1 VLPFLREEKILMHQP
16 RTNQRLTIW
25 LCSLAILAL
34 VVTTFLAGAS
44 SSAHAALIN
53 PAGAAPSGP
62 PTVVGN
68 FLVDQ
73 DHNLPFS
80 QNKQNEPAITRD
92 PQTGVLIAGA
102 NDELGQPLCHSTTTP
117 LASPCPFGPGVPIS
131 AYYRSTDNGKT
142 WSGDFLPG
150 FSTIGRASGGDPS
163 LDYGPRLCVNG
174 TFSFSCGVT
183 IYYGSLADPFPE
195 FGGEQVTVSRSYDDG
210 QSWAN
215 PVAATSTDNK
225 SDFDDHDWIAVDH
238 FPGSP
243 HFGRIYVNWADFCN
257 TCSGNGRVKLYVA
270 HSDDEGRTW
279 SHAVQVSA
287 ANNNTAQG
295 FRETGQMAVSS
306 NGTVEAFWTEN
317 ADSTKLSSLQ
327 VVATSTDGGQT
338 FAAPITIAQVTD
350 YPLTGTPFDVVD
362 LFNRVPGMSARV
374 DCYPHPAA
382 DPSSTRVYVVWCD
395 FGSGQG
401 VVKGAV
407 SLDGTHWT
415 QLGTIAR
422 VSGRNAF
429 FPEASIAPN
438 GTVSLT
444 FDALTQPPANNPFQ
458 TGVQVYD
465 NYFAESPVG
474 GLAFDAPVRVST
486 ASSNPDGSGY
496 NNLQEQFIGDYIDIV
511 AGPTSAYVVWTDARN
526 ATPCQAV
533 DNFRNAVYAGSKTA
547 VAPNPDSACAT
558 SFGNTDTEAA
568 IVNY

>member
-1 VLPFLREEKILMHQP
+1 VLAP
-16 RTNQRLTIW
+16 RAHADQ
-25 LCSLAILAL
+25 
-34 VVTTFLAGAS
+34 AS
-44 SSAHAALIN
+44 S
-53 PAGAAPSGP
+53 

-73 DHNLPFS
+73 DHGLPFP

-92 PQTGVLIAGA
+92 PLTGILIAGA
-102 NDELGQPLCHSTTTP
+102 NDELEQPLCPGTTTP
-117 LASPCPFGPGVPIS
+117 LASPCPFAPGVPTS
-131 AYYRSTDNGKT
+131 AYYRSTDNGQT
-142 WSGDFLPG
+142 WSGGFLPG
-150 FSTIGRASGGDPS
+150 FNILGRVSGGDPS
-163 LDYGPRLCVNG
+163 LDYGPRLCNG
-174 TFSFSCGVT
+174 TFSFTCGVA
-183 IYYGSLADPFPE
+183 IYYASLADPFAE
-195 FGGEQVTVSRSYDDG
+195 FAGEQVTVSRSYDDG
-210 QSWAN
+210 LHWSN
-215 PVAATSTDNK
+215 PVQATSTHNK
-225 SDFDDHDWIAVDH
+225 SDFDDHEWIAVDH
-238 FPGSP
+238 VPGSP
-243 HFGRIYVNWADFCN
+243 HFGRVYLNWAVFCN
-257 TCSGNGRVKLYVA
+257 TCSGNGNVKLYVA

-279 SHAVQVSA
+279 SQAVQVSA
-287 ANNNTAQG
+287 ANNNAAQG

-306 NGTVEAFWTEN
+306 NGIVEVFWTEN
-317 ADSTKLSSLQ
+317 ADSTKFPSLQ

-338 FAAPITIAQVTD
+338 FPAPISIAQVTD

-395 FGSGQG
+395 FSGGHG

-407 SLDGTHWT
+407 SLDGVKWT
-415 QLGTIAR
+415 SLGTIAS

-429 FPEASIAPN
+429 FPEASVAST

-458 TGVQVYD
+458 TGVQIYD
-465 NYFAESPVG
+465 NYFAESPAG
-474 GLAFDAPVRVST
+474 GTAFGASIRVSS
-486 ASSNPDGSGY
+486 ASSNPDGSSY

-511 AGPTSAYVVWTDARN
+511 AGPTSAYLVWTDARN

-533 DNFRNAVYAGSKTA
+533 DAYRNAVYAGSKTA
-547 VAPNPDSACAT
+547 VAPNPDNACST

>member
-1 VLPFLREEKILMHQP
+1 MRIRH
-16 RTNQRLTIW
+16 RAIW
-25 LCSLAILAL
+25 YSSLASLVMLCLQFL
-34 VVTTFLAGAS
+34 VVPGTFAAGK
-44 SSAHAALIN
+44 ALN
-53 PAGAAPSGP
+53 TLSHSQHDFTSTVTS

-68 FLVDQ
+68 ILVDQ

-92 PQTGVLIAGA
+92 PLTGALIAGA
-102 NDELGQPLCHSTTTP
+102 NDEIEQSLCSSTTTP
-117 LASPCPFGPGVPIS
+117 LASPCPFTPDVPTS

-142 WSGDFLPG
+142 WTGGFLPG
-150 FSTIGRASGGDPS
+150 FNTIGRVSGGDPS
-163 LDYGPRLCVNG
+163 LDYGPRLCANG
-174 TFSFSCGVT
+174 TFSFSCGATV
-183 IYYGSLADPFPE
+183 YYSSLADPFPE
-195 FGGEQVTVSRSYDDG
+195 FGGEQATVSRSYDDG
-210 QSWAN
+210 LSWAN

-225 SDFDDHDWIAVDH
+225 SDFDDHEWVAVDH
-238 FPGSP
+238 FSGSP
-243 HFGRIYVNWADFCN
+243 HFGRVYLNWADFCN
-257 TCSGNGRVKLYVA
+257 TCSGNGNVKLYVA

-279 SHAVQVSA
+279 SQAVQVSA
-287 ANNNTAQG
+287 ANNNSAQG

-317 ADSTKLSSLQ
+317 ADSTKFPSLQ

-338 FAAPITIAQVTD
+338 FSAPITIAQVTD

-395 FGSGQG
+395 FSSGHG

-407 SLDGTHWT
+407 SLNGSTWT
-415 QLGTIAR
+415 QLGTIAS

-429 FPEASIAPN
+429 FPEASVAPN

-444 FDALTQPPANNPFQ
+444 FDALTQPPANNPWQ

-465 NYFAESPVG
+465 NYFAESPTG
-474 GLAFDAPVRVST
+474 GLAFGAPMRVST
-486 ASSNPDGSGY
+486 ASSNPDGSSY

-511 AGPTSAYVVWTDARN
+511 AGPTSAYLVWTDARN
-526 ATPCQAV
+526 ATSCQAV
-533 DNFRNAVYAGSKTA
+533 DDYRNAVYAGSKTA
-547 VAPNPDSACAT
+547 VAPNPDKVCAT

-568 IVNY
+568 VVNY

>member
-1 VLPFLREEKILMHQP
+1 MQIGKRSILSSA
-16 RTNQRLTIW
+16 LASFAIW
-25 LCSLAILAL
+25 SLL
-34 VVTTFLAGAS
+34 FLAVPVHPAVAQDLNRS
-44 SSAHAALIN
+44 SSSQ
-53 PAGAAPSGP
+53 SGFQSAVNSL
-62 PTVVGN
+62 TVVGN

-73 DHNLPFS
+73 DHNLQFS

-92 PQTGVLIAGA
+92 PLTGVLIAGA
-102 NDELGQPLCHSTTTP
+102 NDEIEEPLCPGTTIP

-142 WSGDFLPG
+142 WTGDFLPG
-150 FSTIGRASGGDPS
+150 FNTIGRASGGDPS
-163 LDYGPRLCVNG
+163 LDYGPRLCANG
-174 TFSFSCGVT
+174 TFSFSCGAV

-195 FGGEQVTVSRSYDDG
+195 FGGEQVTVSRSYDDALT
-210 QSWAN
+210 WAN

-225 SDFDDHDWIAVDH
+225 SNFDDHDWVAVDH

-243 HFGRIYVNWADFCN
+243 HFGRVYVFWAVFCN
-257 TCSGNGRVKLYVA
+257 TCAGNGNVKLYVA
-270 HSDDEGRTW
+270 HSEDEGRTW
-279 SHAVQVSA
+279 SQAVKVSA
-287 ANNNTAQG
+287 ANNNAAQG

-317 ADSTKLSSLQ
+317 ADSIKLPSLQ

-338 FAAPITIAQVTD
+338 FSAPLTIAQVTD

-374 DCYPHPAA
+374 DCYPHPAS

-395 FGSGQG
+395 FSGGHG
-401 VVKGAV
+401 VVKGAF
-407 SLDGTHWT
+407 SLDGSNWT
-415 QLGTIAR
+415 QLGTIAS

-429 FPEASIAPN
+429 FPAASVAPN

-465 NYFAESPVG
+465 NYFAESAAG
-474 GLAFDAPVRVST
+474 GKAFGAPVRVST
-486 ASSNPDGSGY
+486 ASSNPDGSSY
-496 NNLQEQFIGDYIDIV
+496 NNLQEQFIGDYISIV
-511 AGPTSAYVVWTDARN
+511 AGPTSAYIVWTDARN
-526 ATPCQAV
+526 ATRCQAV
-533 DNFRNAVYAGSKTA
+533 DDFRNAVYAGSKTA
-547 VAPNPDSACAT
+547 VAPNPDTVCAT